1 MLDPQHQDAS
11 GPARNERFQFGLRRL
26 LVLTTICTVAAALAG
41 SLGGPVAGRFA
52 AALFLMSIAAYVVLR
67 LPYVCRRL
75 VRAIRERQRI
85 ARHRLDL
92 AALAA
97 QRKREI
103 EQARAAAAAQPPSSA
118 VPDQRP

>member
-11 GPARNERFQFGLRRL
+11 GPAENERFQFGLRRL
-26 LVLTTICTVAAALAG
+26 LVLTTVCTVAAALAG
-41 SLGGPVAGRFA
+41 SLGGPDAGRVA

-92 AALAA
+92 AALAS

-103 EQARAAAAAQPPSSA
+103 EQTRAAAVAQPPNPA
-118 VPDQRP
+118 APDQRP

>member
-1 MLDPQHQDAS
+1 MFDPQHQDATEPPS
-11 GPARNERFQFGLRRL
+11 NERFQFGLRSL
-26 LVLTTICTVAAALAG
+26 LVLTTVCTVAAALAG
-41 SLGGPVAGRFA
+41 SLSGPVAGRVA

-92 AALAA
+92 AAMAS

-118 VPDQRP
+118 APDQRP